1 MPAVLTRSGQVRS
14 FRHFIP
20 GWTFYLRPGGGT
32 DRVRR
37 NVCLETAIQTIA
49 SSRDAPLVLCNVQL
63 DPRIPGSAAFFYEEP
78 PPIANLSTHF
88 FPPRSYLSAGAGGM
102 GEGGM
107 VDVRWTLDDASDF
120 RGLEVGLG
128 WLIIIR

>member
-1 MPAVLTRSGQVRS
+1 
-14 FRHFIP
+14 
-20 GWTFYLRPGGGT
+20 
-32 DRVRR
+32 
-37 NVCLETAIQTIA
+37 
-49 SSRDAPLVLCNVQL
+49 
-63 DPRIPGSAAFFYEEP
+63 
-78 PPIANLSTHF
+78 
-88 FPPRSYLSAGAGGM
+88 M

>member
-63 DPRIPGSAAFFYEEP
+63 DPRIPDSAAFFYEEP
-78 PPIANLSTHF
+78 PPQLPTYPHIFSH
-88 FPPRSYLSAGAGGM
+88 R
-102 GEGGM
+102 
-107 VDVRWTLDDASDF
+107 
-120 RGLEVGLG
+120 EVIYRQAQVEWARVG
-128 WLIIIR
+128 WLM